1 MKTTLKFI
9 LSTLFFVIS
18 TVQLVAQ
25 SRAEF
30 NTDVLAYQLAI
41 ELNDS
46 TNTIRVEQQIRAVLK
61 ADAKEIS
68 FDLYSVDE
76 QGKGMRVHSLQL
88 DGLQVD
94 YLHENNKLVFSKGDK
109 QVGDTLEIQVSYS
122 GVPADGLI
130 IGENKFGDR
139 TFFGDN
145 WPNRAHHWFAAN
157 DHPSDKALIS
167 YDVSAPKK
175 YQVIANGTLHE
186 KRESGPDAYLWSYK
200 TDYELPTKVMVIGV
214 AEFDV
219 VDFPTNNKLDIPVSA
234 WSYPQAKK
242 EGAHDMELAVSI
254 LSWFENKIGSY
265 PFYKLANVQ
274 STTRYGGME
283 NASCIFYDEDAITGN
298 RSMEN
303 LIAHEIAHQWFGN
316 SASENDWPHLWLS
329 EGFATYLTNRYILET
344 KGEEAFFQGLDKDAK
359 RIFSFHKQNPLPVI
373 DTLTTDLNL
382 LLNAN
387 AYQKGSWI
395 LHMLNVEMGDSLF
408 WTAIRTYYDTYQF
421 SNATSD
427 NFQHIVEEV
436 CGCPMSYFF
445 DQWLTQPGHPIIAV
459 QVAKKRKKTI
469 IELKQLQSEVFIADL
484 TVQITKQN
492 GDTEMIVVPLT
503 KGVYGIEQEM
513 KMVFKLPYA
522 VKEVTLDPNN
532 ELLLEER

>member
-1 MKTTLKFI
+1 MAKFI
-9 LSTLFFVIS
+9 IPILFVFFSAI
-18 TVQLVAQ
+18 QLVAQ
-25 SRAEF
+25 ANAKF
-30 NTDVLAYQLAI
+30 NTDVLSYHIAI

-46 TNTIRVEQQIRAVLK
+46 SNIIRVEQQIRAVLK
-61 ADAKEIS
+61 GSSEEIS

-76 QGKGMRVHSLQL
+76 QGKGMRVHALQL

-94 YLHENNKLVFSKGDK
+94 YQHENNKLVFSKGEK
-109 QVGDTLEIQVSYS
+109 KARDTLEIHLSFS

-175 YQVIANGTLHE
+175 YQVIANGILHE
-186 KRESGPDAYLWSYK
+186 KRELASDAYLWSYK

-214 AEFDV
+214 AEFNV
-219 VDFPTNNKLDIPVSA
+219 VDFPSNSLLNTPVSA
-234 WSYPQAKK
+234 WSYPQTKK
-242 EGAHDMELAVSI
+242 EGAYDMELAVSI
-254 LSWFENKIGSY
+254 LTWFESKIGSY
-265 PFYKLANVQ
+265 PFDKLANVQ

-283 NASCIFYDEDAITGN
+283 NASCIFYDEDAITGS

-303 LIAHEIAHQWFGN
+303 LIVHEIAHQWFGN
-316 SASENDWPHLWLS
+316 SASEKDWPHLWLS
-329 EGFATYLTNRYILET
+329 EGFATYLTNRYILEK
-344 KGEEAFFQGLDKDAK
+344 KGEEAFFESLEKDAK
-359 RIFSFHKQNPLPVI
+359 RIFSFHKQHPLPVI
-373 DTLTTDLNL
+373 DTLTTDLNF

-387 AYQKGSWI
+387 AYQKGAWV
-395 LHMLNVEMGDSLF
+395 LHMLNIELGDSLF

-421 SNATSD
+421 NNATSD
-427 NFQHIVEEV
+427 NFQQIVEDV

-445 DQWLTQPGHPIIAV
+445 DQWLKQPGHPIIALKV
-459 QVAKKRKKTI
+459 GNKRNSTL
-469 IELKQLQSEVFIADL
+469 IELEQLQSEVFIAEL

-492 GDTEMIVVPLT
+492 GDTEMVVVPLT
-503 KGVYGIEQEM
+503 KGVYGLEQD
-513 KMVFKLPYA
+513 KKIVLKLPYG
-522 VKEVTLDPNN
+522 VKEVTLDPKNQ
-532 ELLLEER
+532 LLHEQR